1 MLQQRHGLSRFTSSS
16 AEGRGSQPRIMAR
29 FVASLF
35 LLAGCAALSF
45 VGPLPG
51 RRSTAL
57 RATNGDQ
64 EAVSTDTQAPEKL
77 EQAALPTRFGSA
89 LLAMLVA
96 VAFAWLPV
104 QEAQAARSGGRIG
117 GSAGAVRRAPP
128 RAPPRAPA
136 AASSSN
142 TTVINKTTVVA
153 PPPVM
158 AAPSVGF
165 GMGVA
170 PVPVVVAPPPT
181 VGDVI
186 VGSVVGGAINNAM
199 YGGHHS
205 GPSTTDRMLE
215 NQQRQDERQ
224 IDNQQREIEQL
235 KNELN
240 SLKAQK

>member
-1 MLQQRHGLSRFTSSS
+1 
-16 AEGRGSQPRIMAR
+16 MAR

>member
-1 MLQQRHGLSRFTSSS
+1 
-16 AEGRGSQPRIMAR
+16 MAR
-29 FVASLF
+29 YVASLF
-35 LLAGCAALSF
+35 LLAGCATLSF

-57 RATNGDQ
+57 RATHGEQ
-64 EAVSTDTQAPEKL
+64 EAVSMDAQTPEEP
-77 EQAALPTRFGSA
+77 EQTASPMRFGSA
-89 LLAMLVA
+89 LLAMLA
-96 VAFAWLPV
+96 AFAFALLPAE
-104 QEAQAARSGGRIG
+104 EAQAARSGGRIG
-117 GSAGAVRRAPP
+117 GSAGAMRRAPP

-142 TTVINKTTVVA
+142 TTVINRTTVVA
-153 PPPVM
+153 PPPVT

-165 GMGVA
+165 GMGIA

-205 GPSTTDRMLE
+205 GPSTADRMLE

-224 IDNQQREIEQL
+224 IDNQKMEIEQL
-235 KNELN
+235 KAELN